1 MIKKGIDIKLNVR
14 PVFLALVHQTVF
26 EGPCRFGHDE
36 ELETAYDQMME
47 AELFE
52 QYKQDLAK
60 YLDDPGINVMECIYV
75 ERHEDFMSKEEM
87 WDAMTEDIND
97 VDLYLFNTEIGRTD
111 ITTEFAQRYKK
122 PIAIMPYNCCC
133 IADCVPPLIARG
145 LEAYGFFDWEDAVK
159 TMKALRVRKV
169 LKNLNVLV
177 APRYNANK
185 SFSSESSFNSLA
197 DVTDKL
203 GVKFRV
209 LNFHEFIETTHVV
222 DPTSNSTVP
231 GRNINNLTPEDMVE
245 IEKIADELIAGAETC
260 NMAREMVI
268 KSVKLWYNAR
278 KQMDLYDCN
287 ALSMPCPDACATRRL
302 NEEQFTS
309 CLCHSL
315 NNEQGIPSA
324 CEYDIGAVVAM
335 TILSNLSG
343 SAPYMGNTN
352 PIFYDENGDAKPDR
366 VITEEHLKDIKN
378 LPNLYW
384 TFHST
389 PNRKLKGFDAPMES
403 YAIQPFAYS
412 GWGATIRYDFA
423 KDAGQVITMARI
435 SPDCKKLFI
444 GKGTIVG
451 GGGYDSQNCSLSV
464 IFQVPDARDF
474 FKKQIRYG
482 GNHIPLVY
490 GDYTEELEILAE
502 ALGLEAVKAY

>member
-1 MIKKGIDIKLNVR
+1 MIKKGIDVKLNVR
-14 PVFLALVHQTVF
+14 PIFLSLVHLTVF

-47 AELFE
+47 AELYEVF
-52 QYKQDLAK
+52 KQDLKK
-60 YLDDPGINVMECIYV
+60 YLSDPAFHIMEPIYV
-75 ERHEDFMSKEEM
+75 ERHEDFMSPESMYETM
-87 WDAMTEDIND
+87 AQDIQD

-122 PIAIMPYNCCC
+122 PIAIMPGNCCC
-133 IADCVPPLIARG
+133 IADCVPPVIARG
-145 LEAYGFFDWEDAVK
+145 LEAYGFLTWNDAVK

-169 LKNLNVLV
+169 LKTMNVLV
-177 APRYNANK
+177 TPRYNANK

-197 DVTDKL
+197 EVTDKL

-222 DPTSNSTVP
+222 DPTTNSTVP
-231 GRNINNLTPEDMVE
+231 GRDINNLTPEDMVKIEE
-245 IEKIADELIAGAETC
+245 ITDELIAGADIC
-260 NMAREMVI
+260 NMEREKII
-268 KSVKLWYNAR
+268 KSVKLYYNCQ

-287 ALSMPCPDACATRRL
+287 AFSMPCPDACATRRL

-324 CEYDIGAVVAM
+324 CEYDIGAVVVMA
-335 TILSNLSG
+335 ILSNLSG

-352 PIFYDENGDAKPDR
+352 PIMYDEKGEAIAER
-366 VITEEHLKDIKN
+366 VILPEHLKDIKTV
-378 LPNLYW
+378 PNLYY

-389 PNRKLKGFDAPMES
+389 PNRKLKGFDVPAAS
-403 YAIQPFAYS
+403 YGIQPFAYS

-451 GGGYDSQNCSLSV
+451 GGGYNAQNCSLSV
-464 IFQVPDARDF
+464 IFTVENQKDF

-490 GDYTEELEILAE
+490 GDYTEELEMLAE
-502 ALGLEAVKAY
+502 MLGLEPVMA